1 VIRAGLPLLL
11 LLACNK
17 DGEFEYVQFNA
28 KDDSLTI
35 AVGAPEELPAVS
47 SELHS
52 STGEVVVGTVEI
64 SPGGGPIGTTH
75 DIVVI
80 VDNENEDQVDRV
92 TVRTD
97 SPGRGEDEYKLT
109 QDSAD
114 EGYYKMQ
121 LVSVGAEGEQRDD
134 VLTIRLWQAKLVDT
148 AGD

>member
-1 VIRAGLPLLL
+1 MIRVGLPLLL

-17 DGEFEYVQFNA
+17 DGEIKYVQFNA
-28 KDDSLTI
+28 KDDNVTVS
-35 AVGAPEELPAVS
+35 VGVPEELPAVTA
-47 SELHS
+47 ELHS
-52 STGEVVVGTVEI
+52 STGEVIVGTVEV
-64 SPGGGPIGTTH
+64 SPSGGPIGTTH

-121 LVSVGAEGEQRDD
+121 LVSVGAEGEQRED
-134 VLTIRLWQAKLVDT
+134 VLTIRLWQARLVDT